1 MGMTE
6 DEFDNMK
13 NAAVSDA
20 GDAYDKALEDGV
32 PKPEAASTA
41 IEAAGKVMIDMGAT
55 PEMVDTMRDTA
66 NKDFIEAND
75 YAGGSSTLTP
85 ANYVIMTLAKMAPK

>member
-1 MGMTE
+1 
-6 DEFDNMK
+6 
-13 NAAVSDA
+13 
-20 GDAYDKALEDGV
+20 
-32 PKPEAASTA
+32 
-41 IEAAGKVMIDMGAT
+41 
-55 PEMVDTMRDTA
+55 MVDTMRDTA

>member
-41 IEAAGKVMIDMGAT
+41 IEAAGKAMIEMGAT
-55 PEMVDTMRDTA
+55 SEMVDTMRDTA